1 MAEESTSLNF
11 DANIIV
17 SGVRVSPNVRNTLAA
32 ISDLSQSKP
41 INQTVNVRY
50 NVEQIDSVTKQ
61 GSELASNLKEIFGK
75 TQLAPNVVFNTK
87 EIIAATSKLEQVKSA
102 LSTIGALMK
111 AIQANRFAIPNSG
124 EELGRLAVLQRTLSS
139 LKQQAEKGVKFQ
151 FSAPLTEVRALDA
164 RIIGANTNVEQLK
177 RSLAELGKEKVKVEV
192 QVAEKKP
199 QLVAE
204 QEKLRKAIEKR
215 KSKERDAQPR
225 IEEERNRVK
234 QLEDEIARTR
244 AKLGGVVNAPRGS
257 EEAIKIKSA
266 KLQEA
271 KVERVRVKDLLDQ
284 QISASAERIDAQ
296 KNLVKQEQDAL
307 DAISKEATS
316 RARKRLLDENDKAGK
331 DFRAK
336 NKTLLDRLAQEEKIA
351 SDRETELKTVSKA
364 REQAQIDALAR
375 QAKAELELEK
385 RQAKFEE
392 TNPIKK
398 GQRVNLAE
406 RRRELLQFTEPQ
418 RKELEIAN
426 VDVARIEKAT
436 PEGIAK
442 LEAEKAAAEQE
453 FNKASK
459 TLQERQKLIGKNKS
473 TEFTKILKD
482 LNKEVDDARNR
493 FNQISSE
500 LSAVRRFAA
509 APNLESLQTRTQEA
523 RAKADQ
529 TRAKLETKLEGPAKF
544 IGSADPQVKEQEKKL
559 RDAQKSLSKTQAQEV
574 GTLEPYRVSV
584 KKAQEAVT
592 KLDDEL
598 KQLKETS
605 KDKTLQTPQQI
616 LETIKKLESRRE
628 KTLQLIEQLERGGAD
643 QQLKAVRNQLRKKNL
658 ELKALE
664 AELQQ
669 ASSETAPVSQPI
681 GPVLVAKTTEGA
693 SANELAKAR
702 AAAEEQLFQA
712 RLEVAQK
719 SLTLEQRR
727 SGAAKV
733 GREDILETKKA
744 RETLREP
751 VQVAQKAAE
760 TEKAAKNRLDISRS
774 IRESTISTLT
784 KELRSAD
791 DDLRNIL
798 KNFKVTKSLELGL
811 QDAKDQFVEARKT
824 FQKELAKLD
833 KTDVNFD
840 ALKKSLFESTVG
852 SAKKALEAVKAE
864 YKAARELAVRPLA
877 TRRGELSTQLRTEE
891 AKTGSDVR
899 EAEAEYRAAQLNTLE
914 QKRQVELSRQALL
927 LRVGL
932 KKETEAVSEAAGRV
946 RKAQNEYNAAL
957 KQQESVEDR
966 IAKANSENAAQ
977 LENIKNTQAAVN
989 AELAKT
995 IALRDAEKAA
1005 LASTRAAN
1013 DAAVQDKKKSLQA
1026 DRASLLLKKAEIDTI
1041 LAGVEDTKLR
1051 ARIEKNLNRVVA
1063 SRSAFVANEE
1073 KRTQF
1078 STQREAE
1085 KSVRQSELERL
1096 QPQAVALRDRFAEE
1110 KKALKAVARERTLA
1124 LEDEYRNL
1132 GKLAAGITIKR
1143 PEKRTKEEQSVIS
1156 RRAAIEKEKGQIEAD
1171 LKADI
1176 SNLQSAQELAKLEAN
1191 ISRLQLELTALKSVE
1206 RVTKQLGLDEAIK
1219 KAENLDKQ
1227 LKKGLI
1233 TKQQRD
1239 QGLIDIFSSDED
1251 STKLTKD
1258 EQKLLAQQRLELAR
1272 IVVAEKEINAEIK
1285 AANDALRTSIRGHKE
1300 LNSILTVQ
1308 REITGLIVSTAK
1320 QEQEVAVASATAKAD
1335 VGRRNKVIIDQAEQ
1349 LVKLEQRSAALA
1361 KERARLERVPK
1372 IFGPDLPA
1380 RGVFGTT
1387 LRKEADQGIRSADKK
1402 LKEEQAELEAR
1413 TARLNEL
1420 RNKALSGETLGAAER
1435 KEIASIVED
1444 LSRATANLAATE
1456 SKGAASIAA
1465 AEQNLKKAV
1474 AERIA
1479 LQEKLNTNETTKK
1492 NLETNK
1498 TQLEARL
1505 KALKAEIAEIEQSGK
1520 ILSSTSSKTGGVAK
1534 PLFAAQRIKEEL
1546 ANLDEQLLRIE
1557 ERRASLNNEIVRQQE
1572 IESRLIAEQAEK
1584 AKQVT
1589 VEENKRFGIAQKLN
1603 KIIDSNIEKESAF
1616 QRRQATAFEKRGEFY
1631 TKPDSRA
1638 KTLERLGITEAEATS
1653 PTEDVLA
1660 RARAARPGAARQE
1673 ELFANIDK
1681 FSKEDRSELVRKNLQ
1696 KVLDVQ
1702 EKIAKARA
1710 KTSVLDSEDL
1720 AKQTEDRL
1728 KESLK
1733 RVFGQDITLPEVQ
1746 ILVDASGAAEVVRIL
1761 KSITNELDLQKKAL
1775 KDQVQVNQ
1783 EVISLEKAR
1792 RQVLGIIE
1800 DEVRNEAKFR
1810 SKLKDTLAQQGVT
1823 YNAATGMARKEVR
1836 PGELGPE
1843 YVPEG
1848 TTAGSLRAVA
1858 ISRLGITESEA
1869 QDPGKD
1875 TLERIQRRR
1884 SEPSGIEPEIISGLI
1899 SDAKLSKE
1907 SLLKLFTDAKLPA
1920 DALTKLVAD
1929 AKLPAD
1935 TLTKLVAG
1943 AKLPADALAKLIADA
1958 KLKPD
1963 ALSRLL
1969 TEAELQPDAIT
1980 RLLTEAELPNDALTK
1995 LLSAAELKPDAI
2007 TRLLADADLPPD
2019 ALSKLIVDAKLPP
2032 DAIAKLLADA
2042 KLEPNALEKLI
2053 VDAKLDPKALI
2064 DLIADAKLEPDA
2076 LAKLI
2081 VDAKLP
2087 KDAILRLINP
2097 AKLPPDAIAR
2107 LLNEAKLPREAIT
2120 DLFASAKLP
2129 ADALANLISDAK
2141 LSPDAVTELISG
2153 AELSPKAVTDL
2164 IADAKLPSD
2173 ALIELLKGAGLRPNA
2188 LTDLVNNFKLSPTA
2202 LTKLFE
2208 GLRLSPEALT
2218 KLITSGQL
2226 SAESITKMIPSSR
2239 SAIDPDANALERTI
2253 ADAKLEPDAIAK
2265 LISEAKLAPDALI
2278 KLIEEAKLPRDA
2290 FVKLIAN
2297 AKLPTDALSKLIAG
2311 AKLPSDALIELI
2323 ADAKLPPDALTK
2335 LLTDAKLKPDAL
2347 KKLII
2352 DAKLPKDAISRLL
2365 VEAKLPPDALI
2376 KLLSVAKLP
2385 PDALTK
2391 LIVDA
2396 ELPPN
2401 AIKELLTGAKLS
2413 PDSIANLLVDAKLS
2427 STAITSLIEDA
2438 KLPKDAITKLLSDG
2452 KLTKEDVRKL
2462 IADAKLPPDA
2472 ISKLIVDAK
2481 LSPTAITTLLKDA
2494 KLKPDAI
2501 VKLLTDAKLPPDAL
2515 IKLIEDAELKPR
2527 EIVKL
2532 LANAKLSKEDTVKLI
2547 AEAKLPKDAIT
2558 KLLTDAKLKPKDL
2571 SKLIAE
2577 AKLSPDSI
2585 ENLIKDSK
2593 LQPDSLIKL
2602 IKDAKLPADSLVK
2615 LIADAKL
2622 EPDALTKLLVDAK
2635 LPKDALVKLIID
2647 SKLKPDAIVK
2657 LIADAKLPPDAIAKL
2672 IADAKPSKE
2681 LFKEIFSRAELDPK
2695 AILELFDTIKL
2706 PPEALQELLVDAKLR
2721 PDALAKLFAEGKL
2734 PKDAI
2739 TKLLKDAKLPA
2750 DALTKLIV
2758 DAKLSPGDLVKL
2770 IEDAKLPPDAI
2781 SVLLYDAKLGP
2792 DDLLKL
2798 IEDAKLPADALLKL
2812 IEDAKLPRDAIAKL
2826 IANAKLPA
2834 DALSKLIVDAKLQP
2848 DLLGKIFAQAKLPAD
2863 ALTKLI
2869 IDAKLPKD
2877 ALIKLIVDAKL
2888 PPDAIAKLIVGA
2900 KLPKDAIAKL
2910 LTEAKLPKD
2919 ALVKLIVDA
2928 KLPKDALEKLLIGA
2942 KLEPDTVKRL
2952 ISDANLKPGD
2962 LIKLLEQAKLEPGD
2976 LINLLA
2982 DAKLP
2987 ADAISKLLVDA
2998 KLDPNALTKLLTDAK
3013 IPKESIARA
3022 FAEAKLPRDQ
3032 RSKEFQG
3039 IRQNAALEELNKQT
3053 LVDTQ
3058 KLLKNE
3064 IDLRKRKRAVQVSS
3078 LIAEEE
3084 ETKIKLAAA
3093 MKEFSIR
3100 RKDEAEAKVIVDPK
3114 VVSEEAAEISK
3125 YLKILVKLSAQIKEL
3140 SKPIDSAAIQTELL
3154 TKLFGDQVTTV
3165 EQLVDK
3171 LAQLDKAQAQAASS
3185 RVSEQETNQIAALK
3199 EQGKIESD
3207 NEKRT
3212 EQAARKRQKDT
3223 DSINKSIERTIDLYE
3238 KQIRTSN
3245 NLARTGAR
3253 DLSGNRI
3260 PTITVDREALRAKV
3274 TRDLTGGVDLSTATD
3289 SQLAALSKSASVGL
3303 KERERLLVQFN
3314 DDVKAASKGAV
3325 SGFEIIAKYGD
3336 SAFTR
3341 LGGRIGFATEKLI
3354 AYAFSG
3360 GALYTV
3366 IGATRQAIV
3375 ETALLEKEIT
3385 NIQQIFSSSTGAEAY
3400 GESFDKSLGSAINTA
3415 KNVKDLILDISEVT
3429 GQSSIELAKAAKT
3442 LAAAGFGQ
3450 GRPGFESTIRA
3461 VSFASLGP
3469 SFGNVE
3475 EIIDGLIASV
3485 NQFNRELTETPY
3497 ILGLVNE
3504 YSKAYAVEAQD
3515 LFEAIKRGGGSFA
3528 SVGGSLEDFLKLVT
3542 VARERT
3548 REAAPVIGTFLKT
3561 LSSRLFAPRTDK
3573 LLGELGLDPNTLL
3586 DPYERLLAISREI
3599 SREGIGGGAS
3609 VTILSELVDSRQTGR
3624 LYALLDALDEFDAK
3638 SKDLTGSATDSIVRD
3653 AQQRLDDIG
3662 PAIDRIKQSYFRFI
3676 EGIYNNPA
3684 TKALITIPG
3693 GLLNLLSKVPSLG
3706 GGIGGNIAAPA
3717 VQTLGAIGITGL
3729 IKAQIAASKE
3739 NRAAAAQNSENL
3751 RNLRVAIE
3759 KLAAEINANT
3769 SSTNANTQ
3777 AENTNTQAENSNT
3790 AATSKQTAAAI
3801 ASGGTFSGAFGGK
3814 RGFYTALGLGTIIP
3828 AVANSVAPMITSDQR
3843 SIGYTSSIAGGV
3855 GIGAAVGSLFPGPGT
3870 LIGAGAG
3877 GLLGLISQIVE
3888 NTAQDEQ
3895 LEELKRQT
3903 KLAEDAQAIQ
3913 KIIST
3918 GQIPK
3923 NQVSARLATP
3933 DAETFAR
3940 RLGDLQTIERLV
3952 GGERK
3957 AEIAGYSPE
3966 DFINDLLNPNTAF
3979 QAEAKKKREAS
3990 FKEFFEGDEN
4000 RIKEAESAV
4009 SAIQDTLRTA
4019 IINVFL
4025 QEAKGIGQDTVEA
4038 RQKIIDEVSKQL
4050 STKLNV
4056 EGIKI
4061 KPEQIEKVLSIF
4073 TDIDPATKNL
4083 TQGLQT
4089 LKLSIRSLYD
4099 EAEIA
4104 GKILSSLTAELTR
4117 SIQTQNIGLQ
4127 RLFDQVKRSV
4137 GSIETAKDILASPF
4151 KGVSIRPL
4159 DQNATSETAARTIES
4174 ITGQNVQ
4181 RISSPETTRLL
4192 GVLEGFFDEFSRA
4205 SIQDRQSIIRA
4216 LDDERL
4222 KAIGGVEEQDTEAAG
4237 AMVNLSDRAR
4247 SVRDQI
4253 ELAIAPLEN
4262 IGPASRELFKIISS
4276 AGTGLAIDIRELQK
4290 AIVAPDANAAER
4302 VLGLEN
4308 ARRALIEQANLLIEQ
4323 QNYSLQQQLQAQEAL
4338 VFAIEARKRAE
4349 IERTDTFIDNASK
4362 IVSLQ
4367 SGAGLNNPAAAAE
4380 QTISARFAANK
4391 ALFPPIKDV
4400 NVAVDAIAIAKELRL
4415 ELGRALERVGSVQTV
4430 SERGQPVASPRFE
4443 VENAKA
4449 STKAVVRVL
4458 NSLGL
4463 SDREDTKA
4471 VIEKIQSA
4479 TTSGL
4484 IQTESKT
4491 VSKVEG
4497 SIQDLLQ
4504 SIKDSL
4510 ARDDDQS
4517 PFSTVGLLKSDALN
4531 FEEGI
4536 NSLSFEE
4543 MPNYANLTAQYDQLI
4558 RSAYDSFREAQSTLL
4573 GFTEPSYGEI
4583 NRLTREQVDQN
4594 ISAASKQVEE
4604 RGARLDLV
4612 RQLGVVLRGEDKASA
4627 NAKAVRGGILDKQ
4640 SLDTFDRILTLLK
4653 QKNIKI
4659 DDARLISVLQA
4670 IQTSTEQISP
4680 SVEKAVNRRDV
4691 IVPKDT
4697 ASAAQ
4702 VQILSTIQKSLE
4714 GQASSVSL
4722 SPNTVADLF
4731 AGVRFDTT
4739 PKGILANLNKYAK
4752 LVSDTFNKL
4761 KPNLDPSV
4769 TLREF
4774 IEALREASFVD
4785 EATVGTA
4792 TGQQVGAVGAADTAS
4807 VQARVQ
4813 QFIDKFRQLGQASL
4827 TRPFDDLASTI
4838 ASLSFDQAT
4847 LESSLKLSIDGSK
4860 QLFKIFEDNT
4870 NRLSQKLQN
4879 QKGLIDSLF
4888 GKIYGGSPQDQA
4900 IQKAN
4905 VQRAAQQ
4912 ANRLAGAIANQI
4924 PNAQQLGTTQI
4935 MQNPQIAQIVQRV
4948 VKTLPTGD
4956 VGSLVDFLKTVNQ
4969 NTFLASGL
4977 TGEQL
4982 SAAITGAFANEFA
4995 KLTGVDISQGSI
5007 TQTSNQLDANLQA
5020 LQTVNSTILQS
5031 QQALEKVMSVN
5042 LNLLQDETSK
5052 LTKALSSIPNEINV
5066 VIKGIENINVDFDMS
5081 NVNNSIKTVGTAV
5094 FGQIV
5099 NYLKNAFQRS
5109 GVPIEFGEGEF
5120 TLNQGESK

>member
-1 MAEESTSLNF
+1 LAEESTSLNF

-41 INQTVNVRY
+41 VNQTVNVRY
-50 NVEQIDSVTKQ
+50 NVEQIDAVTKQ

-75 TQLAPNVVFNTK
+75 TQLTPNVVFNTK
-87 EIIAATSKLEQVKSA
+87 EIIAATSRLEQVKSA

-111 AIQANRFAIPNSG
+111 AIQGNRFAIPNSG

-215 KSKERDAQPR
+215 KSKEQDVQPR

-234 QLEDEIARTR
+234 QLEDELERTR
-244 AKLGGVVNAPRGS
+244 AKLGGVVKTPRGS

-284 QISASAERIDAQ
+284 QISASDERIDAQ
-296 KNLVKQEQDAL
+296 KKLVKQEQDAL

-375 QAKAELELEK
+375 QAKAELELENRK
-385 RQAKFEE
+385 AKFEE
-392 TNPIKK
+392 TNPLKK

-406 RRRELLQFTEPQ
+406 RRRELLQFTETQ

-459 TLQERQKLIGKNKS
+459 TLQDRQRLIGKNKS

-584 KKAQEAVT
+584 KQAQEAVT

-598 KQLKETS
+598 KKLKETS
-605 KDKTLQTPQQI
+605 KDKSLQTPQQI

-628 KTLQLIEQLERGGAD
+628 KTLQLIKQLERGGAD

-658 ELKALE
+658 ELKALQD
-664 AELQQ
+664 ELQQ

-733 GREDILETKKA
+733 GREGILETKQA

-751 VQVAQKAAE
+751 VQVAARAAE
-760 TEKAAKNRLDISRS
+760 TEKAAKNRLDLSRS

-932 KKETEAVSEAAGRV
+932 KKETEAVSSAAGRV
-946 RKAQNEYNAAL
+946 RKAQDEYNAAL

-995 IALRDAEKAA
+995 IALREAEKAA

-1013 DAAVQDKKKSLQA
+1013 DAAVKDKKKSLQT
-1026 DRASLLLKKAEIDTI
+1026 DKASLLAKKAEIDTI

-1051 ARIEKNLNRVVA
+1051 ARIEKNLNRVIA

-1078 STQREAE
+1078 SAQREAE
-1085 KSVRQSELERL
+1085 KSVRRSELERL
-1096 QPQAVALRDRFAEE
+1096 EPQAAALRTQFEQE
-1110 KKALKAVARERTLA
+1110 KKVLKEAARERTLA
-1124 LEDEYRNL
+1124 LEDEYKNL

-1143 PEKRTKEEQSVIS
+1143 PERRTKEEKSVIS
-1156 RRAAIEKEKGQIEAD
+1156 RRAAIEKEKGQIASD
-1171 LKADI
+1171 L
-1176 SNLQSAQELAKLEAN
+1176 QEEIGLLDSGKKLSKLDDD
-1191 ISRLQLELTALKSVE
+1191 ISRLKLELTALKSVE

-1239 QGLIDIFSSDED
+1239 QGLIDIFSSGED

-1285 AANDALRTSIRGHKE
+1285 AANDALRTSIRGRKE

-1308 REITGLIVSTAK
+1308 REINGLIVSTAK

-1387 LRKEADQGIRSADKK
+1387 LRKEADQRIRGAGETLKK
-1402 LKEEQAELEAR
+1402 EQAELEAR

-1505 KALKAEIAEIEQSGK
+1505 KALKAEIAEIEQTRTG
-1520 ILSSTSSKTGGVAK
+1520 LMSTSSKAAGVAK
-1534 PLFAAQRIKEEL
+1534 PLVAAKRIKEEL
-1546 ANLDEQLLRIE
+1546 ANLDQQLLQIE
-1557 ERRASLNNEIVRQQE
+1557 ERRASINNEIARQQE

-1638 KTLERLGITEAEATS
+1638 KTLERLGITEAEATA

-1660 RARAARPGAARQE
+1660 RARAARPGAARQQ

-1710 KTSVLDSEDL
+1710 KTSVLDSEGL
-1720 AKQTEDRL
+1720 AKETEARL

-1746 ILVDASGAAEVVRIL
+1746 ILVDAGSAAEVVRIL

-1792 RQVLGIIE
+1792 KQVADLIE
-1800 DEVRNEAKFR
+1800 AAIRAEGKLRA
-1810 SKLKDTLAQQGVT
+1810 KLKTDLAGQGIS
-1823 YNAATGMARKEVR
+1823 YNPATGMARNI
-1836 PGELGPE
+1836 GEQGNLGPE

-1848 TTAGSLRAVA
+1848 TRAGSLREAA
-1858 ISRLGITESEA
+1858 ISRIGITE
-1869 QDPGKD
+1869 
-1875 TLERIQRRR
+1875 
-1884 SEPSGIEPEIISGLI
+1884 
-1899 SDAKLSKE
+1899 
-1907 SLLKLFTDAKLPA
+1907 
-1920 DALTKLVAD
+1920 
-1929 AKLPAD
+1929 
-1935 TLTKLVAG
+1935 
-1943 AKLPADALAKLIADA
+1943 
-1958 KLKPD
+1958 
-1963 ALSRLL
+1963 
-1969 TEAELQPDAIT
+1969 AE
-1980 RLLTEAELPNDALTK
+1980 
-1995 LLSAAELKPDAI
+1995 AAEPDQA
-2007 TRLLADADLPPD
+2007 T
-2019 ALSKLIVDAKLPP
+2019 
-2032 DAIAKLLADA
+2032 
-2042 KLEPNALEKLI
+2042 LEKLRRGAAP
-2053 VDAKLDPKALI
+2053 VRDQR
-2064 DLIADAKLEPDA
+2064 AD
-2076 LAKLI
+2076 
-2081 VDAKLP
+2081 
-2087 KDAILRLINP
+2087 
-2097 AKLPPDAIAR
+2097 
-2107 LLNEAKLPREAIT
+2107 
-2120 DLFASAKLP
+2120 
-2129 ADALANLISDAK
+2129 
-2141 LSPDAVTELISG
+2141 
-2153 AELSPKAVTDL
+2153 
-2164 IADAKLPSD
+2164 
-2173 ALIELLKGAGLRPNA
+2173 
-2188 LTDLVNNFKLSPTA
+2188 
-2202 LTKLFE
+2202 
-2208 GLRLSPEALT
+2208 
-2218 KLITSGQL
+2218 
-2226 SAESITKMIPSSR
+2226 
-2239 SAIDPDANALERTI
+2239 
-2253 ADAKLEPDAIAK
+2253 
-2265 LISEAKLAPDALI
+2265 
-2278 KLIEEAKLPRDA
+2278 
-2290 FVKLIAN
+2290 
-2297 AKLPTDALSKLIAG
+2297 
-2311 AKLPSDALIELI
+2311 
-2323 ADAKLPPDALTK
+2323 
-2335 LLTDAKLKPDAL
+2335 
-2347 KKLII
+2347 
-2352 DAKLPKDAISRLL
+2352 
-2365 VEAKLPPDALI
+2365 
-2376 KLLSVAKLP
+2376 
-2385 PDALTK
+2385 
-2391 LIVDA
+2391 
-2396 ELPPN
+2396 
-2401 AIKELLTGAKLS
+2401 ELLTVKQAGA
-2413 PDSIANLLVDAKLS
+2413 
-2427 STAITSLIEDA
+2427 IE
-2438 KLPKDAITKLLSDG
+2438 
-2452 KLTKEDVRKL
+2452 
-2462 IADAKLPPDA
+2462 
-2472 ISKLIVDAK
+2472 
-2481 LSPTAITTLLKDA
+2481 
-2494 KLKPDAI
+2494 
-2501 VKLLTDAKLPPDAL
+2501 
-2515 IKLIEDAELKPR
+2515 
-2527 EIVKL
+2527 
-2532 LANAKLSKEDTVKLI
+2532 
-2547 AEAKLPKDAIT
+2547 
-2558 KLLTDAKLKPKDL
+2558 
-2571 SKLIAE
+2571 
-2577 AKLSPDSI
+2577 
-2585 ENLIKDSK
+2585 
-2593 LQPDSLIKL
+2593 Q
-2602 IKDAKLPADSLVK
+2602 
-2615 LIADAKL
+2615 
-2622 EPDALTKLLVDAK
+2622 
-2635 LPKDALVKLIID
+2635 
-2647 SKLKPDAIVK
+2647 
-2657 LIADAKLPPDAIAKL
+2657 
-2672 IADAKPSKE
+2672 
-2681 LFKEIFSRAELDPK
+2681 
-2695 AILELFDTIKL
+2695 
-2706 PPEALQELLVDAKLR
+2706 
-2721 PDALAKLFAEGKL
+2721 
-2734 PKDAI
+2734 
-2739 TKLLKDAKLPA
+2739 
-2750 DALTKLIV
+2750 
-2758 DAKLSPGDLVKL
+2758 
-2770 IEDAKLPPDAI
+2770 
-2781 SVLLYDAKLGP
+2781 
-2792 DDLLKL
+2792 
-2798 IEDAKLPADALLKL
+2798 
-2812 IEDAKLPRDAIAKL
+2812 
-2826 IANAKLPA
+2826 
-2834 DALSKLIVDAKLQP
+2834 
-2848 DLLGKIFAQAKLPAD
+2848 
-2863 ALTKLI
+2863 
-2869 IDAKLPKD
+2869 
-2877 ALIKLIVDAKL
+2877 
-2888 PPDAIAKLIVGA
+2888 
-2900 KLPKDAIAKL
+2900 
-2910 LTEAKLPKD
+2910 
-2919 ALVKLIVDA
+2919 
-2928 KLPKDALEKLLIGA
+2928 
-2942 KLEPDTVKRL
+2942 
-2952 ISDANLKPGD
+2952 
-2962 LIKLLEQAKLEPGD
+2962 
-2976 LINLLA
+2976 
-2982 DAKLP
+2982 
-2987 ADAISKLLVDA
+2987 
-2998 KLDPNALTKLLTDAK
+2998 
-3013 IPKESIARA
+3013 
-3022 FAEAKLPRDQ
+3022 
-3032 RSKEFQG
+3032 
-3039 IRQNAALEELNKQT
+3039 LNKQT
-3053 LVDTQ
+3053 LLDTQ
-3058 KLLKNE
+3058 KIIKNE
-3064 IDLRKRKRAVQVSS
+3064 IDLRRRKLALQISS
-3078 LIAEEE
+3078 LTTEREAAKERLSIAVSKGDQDGIRKGQAEVAKLSTQIRELAKPLDVAAIKTAVLNRLFGEEITTIE
-3084 ETKIKLAAA
+3084 QLIAKLAA
-3093 MKEFSIR
+3093 
-3100 RKDEAEAKVIVDPK
+3100 
-3114 VVSEEAAEISK
+3114 
-3125 YLKILVKLSAQIKEL
+3125 
-3140 SKPIDSAAIQTELL
+3140 
-3154 TKLFGDQVTTV
+3154 
-3165 EQLVDK
+3165 
-3171 LAQLDKAQAQAASS
+3171 LDAAQAGSASS
-3185 RVSEQETNQIAALK
+3185 RVSTANKEQIAALK
-3199 EQGKIESD
+3199 EQASIEAE
-3207 NEKRT
+3207 NERRA
-3212 EQAARKRQKDT
+3212 QQSARKRQKDT

-3274 TRDLTGGVDLSTATD
+3274 TRDLTGGVDLSKATD
-3289 SQLAALSKSASVGL
+3289 AQLAALSKSASAGV

-3314 DDVKAASKGAV
+3314 DDVKAASRGAV

-3341 LGGRIGFATEKLI
+3341 LGGRIGFATEKLV

-3385 NIQQIFSSSTGAEAY
+3385 NIQQIFSSSTSAEAY

-3415 KNVKDLILDISEVT
+3415 KNVKDLVLDISEVT

-3693 GLLNLLSKVPSLG
+3693 GLLNLLSKIPSLG

-3801 ASGGTFSGAFGGK
+3801 SSGGTFSGAIGGK
-3814 RGFYTALGLGTIIP
+3814 RGFYTALALGTLAP
-3828 AVANSVAPMITSDQR
+3828 ALANSVAPMVTSDQR
-3843 SIGYTSSIAGGV
+3843 ALGYTSSIAGGV
-3855 GIGAAVGSLFPGPGT
+3855 GIGAAVGSLFPGVGT
-3870 LIGAGAG
+3870 LVGAGVG
-3877 GLLGLISQIVE
+3877 GLLGLVSQIAE

-3895 LEELKRQT
+3895 LEELRRQT

-3923 NQVSARLATP
+3923 NQVSARLATA
-3933 DAETFAR
+3933 DAESFAR
-3940 RLGDLQTIERLV
+3940 RLSDLQTIERVV
-3952 GGERK
+3952 GGERR

-3966 DFINDLLNPNTAF
+3966 EFINDLLNPDTAF

-3990 FKEFFEGDEN
+3990 FKQFFEGDEN

-4009 SAIQDTLRTA
+4009 GAIQDTLRTA

-4025 QEAKGIGQDTVEA
+4025 REAKGIGQDTVEA

-4050 STKLNV
+4050 SEKLNV

-4061 KPEQIEKVLSIF
+4061 NPEQIQKVLSIF

-4104 GKILSSLTAELTR
+4104 GKILGSLTAELTR

-4247 SVRDQI
+4247 SLRDQI

-4338 VFAIEARKRAE
+4338 VSAIEARKRAE

-4380 QTISARFAANK
+4380 QTISARFAANR
-4391 ALFPPIKDV
+4391 ALFPPITDV
-4400 NVAVDAIAIAKELRL
+4400 NVAVDAITIAKELRL

-4443 VENAKA
+4443 VENARA
-4449 STKAVVRVL
+4449 STKAVIRVL

-4463 SDREDTKA
+4463 SDREDTKGL
-4471 VIEKIQSA
+4471 IEQIQTA
-4479 TTSGL
+4479 TKSGL
-4484 IQTESKT
+4484 IQNTST
-4491 VSKVEG
+4491 
-4497 SIQDLLQ
+4497 IQSTTSAGIEELLQ
-4504 SIKDSL
+4504 S
-4510 ARDDDQS
+4510 
-4517 PFSTVGLLKSDALN
+4517 LK
-4531 FEEGI
+4531 
-4536 NSLSFEE
+4536 NSLTPEGSQLGTSTQLFLLQLQDLENALQKRSNEE
-4543 MPNYANLTAQYDQLI
+4543 SPTT
-4558 RSAYDSFREAQSTLL
+4558 RSATDVRIAYDFTLQSATRSLQAAQETLASISAPGYGPTNNMTPQEVEQDILGASRNVQEREARL
-4573 GFTEPSYGEI
+4573 GLVKEI
-4583 NRLTREQVDQN
+4583 GSIIAREDEMRSV
-4594 ISAASKQVEE
+4594 VE
-4604 RGARLDLV
+4604 
-4612 RQLGVVLRGEDKASA
+4612 
-4627 NAKAVRGGILDKQ
+4627 AVRNGNVLDKQ
-4640 SLDTFDRILTLLK
+4640 SLGVFQRILTLLG

-4702 VQILSTIQKSLE
+4702 AQILATIQKSLE

-4722 SPNTVADLF
+4722 LPNTVADLF
-4731 AGVRFDTT
+4731 AGVKFDPT
-4739 PKGILANLNKYAK
+4739 KGLQQGLREYAK
-4752 LVSDTFNKL
+4752 LVSDTFNRL
-4761 KPNLDPSV
+4761 KPDLDPSV
-4769 TLREF
+4769 TLDQF
-4774 IEALREASFVD
+4774 TAALREASFVD